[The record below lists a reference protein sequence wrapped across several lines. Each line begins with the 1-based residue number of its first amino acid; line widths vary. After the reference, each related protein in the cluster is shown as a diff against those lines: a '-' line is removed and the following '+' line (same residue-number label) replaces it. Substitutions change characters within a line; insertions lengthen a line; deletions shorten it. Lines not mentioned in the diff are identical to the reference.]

1 MIIISAIF
9 ITAFY
14 ALTYITAVVA
24 HEFGHAWAY
33 KKITGKNASVKITR
47 KGFHL
52 DDSAGFKGLTEQQ
65 YRDVLYAGIGIGFL
79 ILSTWFF
86 FVPEGYN
93 LMFFPILALYL
104 WGCRSDIHQLINSYR
119 RDNVK

>member
-1 MIIISAIF
+1 MTLIISAIF

-14 ALTYITAVVA
+14 ALTYITAILA

-33 KKITGKNASVKITR
+33 KRITGKTASVKITK

-52 DDSAGFKGLTEQQ
+52 EDGKAFSDLTEEQ
-65 YRDVLYAGIGIGFL
+65 YRDVLLAGIGIGFL

-104 WGCRSDIHQLINSYR
+104 WGCRSDINQLLQIWR
-119 RDNVK
+119 RK